1 MFGFKSFADKTEFE
15 FGSGITVIVGPN
27 GCGKSNVVDAIKWVL
42 GEQSAKSLRG
52 GNMMDVVFSGTN
64 KRKSMGMA
72 EVALEFG
79 NTQGIISDD
88 LNEIKVT
95 RRLYRSGESEYL
107 LNDNA
112 CRLKDI
118 RELFMGTGIGADAY
132 SIIEQGRVEQLLQ
145 TNKTDR
151 RAIFEEAAGIS
162 KYKAR
167 RKEAT
172 RKLDRT
178 EQNLLRLTDVVSEI
192 DKSLRSI
199 KYQAGKARHYQ
210 TYSARLNDLR
220 LHKVMF
226 DYHQVVVK
234 TEKTSERLI
243 DTQARLEQSAVTAND
258 VQVRLDELLG
268 IIEAALGEVRQAEN
282 KLLESTGQIE
292 NQTDRIS
299 HDGARCTELLEQIA
313 KARVQNQSLAE
324 QKNQLQQEVDVDQEN
339 IEAAQ
344 AELAVKQSELET
356 LQNARQ
362 EEAMQLVE
370 NRAQLEDEKSGLF
383 DIVRRTA
390 QLHNDIK
397 ACDVRVN
404 SLEGQKERL
413 SDRSGQ
419 ISTEVEEQVSV
430 RVQLS
435 GKLDELASL
444 LTTSR
449 EQLELQRKNLAALD
463 GQRAQNSENLST
475 AKEYRS
481 GLISRQQILGDLESK
496 LEGVDQGVQQI
507 LKTRRE
513 NPEAFTYIKGM
524 VAELIS
530 ADVSY
535 ASIVDSALANQAQYL
550 VASTTKAVLADSETL
565 NELRGRVQMICLD
578 AIDKPSGVEYIF
590 SGYPEVKGMLI
601 DYVQYDAEFELLAK
615 HLLGKTVLVE
625 HLVAAVKLKQVAP
638 ADYRFVTLS
647 GETIECD
654 GTTHIGPQTSQLSLV
669 SRKSE
674 IRQIEDNL
682 IEVETR
688 IEDLTN
694 SSAQMAGQ
702 ADHLDNSLQ
711 ALRTSIYENN
721 TEEVQAKSRVEQV
734 EETLHR
740 LEQEQPLVASEIAEY
755 REQIEEAFRQQ
766 TESQSGLGD
775 LEENQH
781 LHQSR
786 IESFE
791 EMILSLEA
799 RDQLLGEQ
807 LTETKVTVGQMAQ
820 GRLALYAKIKR
831 IESQQQQL
839 NINVEALAREILHF
853 EENHKQAELNILTA
867 ESKIAELYL
876 IKEQAQSVA
885 GEFGEQ
891 ASTAQGEKDQLKQQS
906 QEIFEAREA
915 LQEKLHSLEMKLNE
929 ARLKRE
935 TLMQRAMEELELDL
949 VARYDTILAAKQ
961 TALEIPEAVA
971 SDFENENRGDE
982 IEVEVN
988 IADESSESDAGE
1000 SDETSAEA
1008 PEESHVEYD
1017 LDNLDFEAVAI
1028 EIDEL
1033 KKKISRLGNVNLDAI
1048 GEQAELE
1055 QRSEYLNEQAT
1066 DLQDSKNQLEA
1077 LIDELNDV
1085 SRVQF
1090 KQSFD
1095 QIKVHFSE
1103 LFRKLFGG
1111 GRAEVILEDIED
1123 LLECDIEI
1131 VARPPGKQLQ
1141 SISLLSGG
1149 EKTMTAVALLLAIF
1163 KSNPSPFCI
1172 LDEADAALDEA
1183 NNERYN
1189 LVIKEFLDTSQF
1201 IVITHSRRTMSIG
1214 DTLYGVTMQERGVSK
1229 KVSVRFADDKVVDDL
1244 VEDDAA

>member
-1 MFGFKSFADKTEFE
+1 MFGFKSFADKTEFD
-15 FGSGITVIVGPN
+15 FGDGITVIVGPN

-52 GNMMDVVFSGTN
+52 GNMLDVIFSGTN

-79 NTQGIISDD
+79 GTQGVISDD
-88 LNEIKVT
+88 LDEVKVT

-145 TNKTDR
+145 TNKSDR

-178 EQNLLRLTDVVSEI
+178 EQNLLRLTDVVAEI

-199 KYQAGKARHYQ
+199 KYQAGKARNYQ

-220 LHKVMF
+220 LHKYMF

-243 DTQARLEQSAVTAND
+243 DTQEGLELAAVEAND
-258 VQVRLDELLG
+258 VQVRLDELSG
-268 IIEAALGEVRQAEN
+268 IIDAALGEVRQAEN

-299 HDGARCTELLEQIA
+299 HGGARCTELLAQIA
-313 KARVQNQSLAE
+313 KARVQIQSLAV
-324 QKNQLQQEVDVDQEN
+324 QKNELQQEVNVDQEN
-339 IEAAQ
+339 ITTAE

-356 LQNARQ
+356 LQSARQ

-419 ISTEVEEQVSV
+419 ISSEVEEQVSI

-435 GKLDELASL
+435 GKLTELETL

-449 EQLELQRKNLAALD
+449 EQLELKRQDLAALD

-481 GLISRQQILGDLESK
+481 GLISRQQILGDLENK
-496 LEGVDQGVQQI
+496 LEGIDQGVQQI
-507 LKTRRE
+507 LKARRE
-513 NPEAFTYIKGM
+513 NRESFFYIKGM

-535 ASIVDSALANQAQYL
+535 ASIVDSALANHAQFL
-550 VASTTKAVLADSETL
+550 VANSTTAALADSDTL
-565 NELRGRVQMICLD
+565 SELRGRVQMICLD

-590 SGYPEVKGMLI
+590 SGHPEVKGMLV
-601 DYVQYDAEFELLAK
+601 DYVTYDDEFELLAR

-625 HLVAAVKLKQVAP
+625 NIAAAVKLKKIAP

-647 GETIECD
+647 GETVECD
-654 GTTHIGPQTSQLSLV
+654 GTMHIGPQTSQLSLV

-682 IEVETR
+682 VEVETR

-721 TEEVQAKSRVEQV
+721 TEEVQAKSRLEQV
-734 EETLHR
+734 EETLQR
-740 LEQEQPLVASEIAEY
+740 LQQEQPLVASEIAEY
-755 REQIEEAFRQQ
+755 TEQIEEAFRQQ

-775 LEENQH
+775 LEENQQ
-781 LHQSR
+781 LHQTR

-791 EMILSLEA
+791 EMISSLEA
-799 RDQLLGEQ
+799 RDQLLGDQ
-807 LTETKVTVGQMAQ
+807 VTEIKVTVGQMVQ
-820 GRLALYAKIKR
+820 ERLALYAKIKR
-831 IESQQQQL
+831 IETQQQQL
-839 NINVEALAREILHF
+839 DINVDSLGREILHY
-853 EENHKQAELNILTA
+853 EENHKQAELNILAA
-867 ESKIAELYL
+867 ESKISELYL
-876 IKEQAQSVA
+876 LKEQAQKVA
-885 GEFGEQ
+885 AEFGEQ
-891 ASTAQGEKDQLKQQS
+891 AAAAQSEKDQLTQQS

-935 TLMQRAMEELELDL
+935 SLMQRAMEELELDL

-961 TALEIPEAVA
+961 AALEPPVEVDA
-971 SDFENENRGDE
+971 SLGEG
-982 IEVEVN
+982 EVEVETN
-988 IADESSESDAGE
+988 LEDEESESDSEEGAQE
-1000 SDETSAEA
+1000 KEAE
-1008 PEESHVEYD
+1008 EEQHAQYD

-1048 GEQAELE
+1048 GEQTELE
-1055 QRSEYLNEQAT
+1055 QRSEYLNGQAT
-1066 DLQDSKNQLEA
+1066 DLQDSKDELEA

-1085 SRVQF
+1085 SRAQF
-1090 KQSFD
+1090 KESFD

-1111 GRAEVILEDIED
+1111 GRAEVILEDVED

-1201 IVITHSRRTMSIG
+1201 IVITHSRRTMSVG

-1229 KVSVRFADDKVVDDL
+1229 KVSVRFADDDVVDEL